1 MSKQPS
7 RVFTS
12 AFASAMSA
20 TALQAARHE
29 GLAKRMSAAA
39 TAVIAGLAIDMTAAP
54 APAQAQNNNQV
65 MRGAMDVVGAVVGG
79 AIGSQVG
86 GGNGKKAATVAG
98 AAAGVWAAEALQ
110 QDSAPT
116 QRGRTFISSGS
127 SIGPVIA
134 PAWGNTRVPG
144 AEPRMIQSRVVERQM
159 QLPSGTTQMADN
171 RMSKLIAME
180 GMFLAARDGY
190 ARAIFSAEQANDDAM
205 LEPGARGVAQRQ
217 AATRALQR
225 QAQAEYESARGTFVN
240 AVEHMGTRGY
250 DVHYF
255 AQSHKIAQARV
266 TANDMRREDVVRV
279 TRGARIVDAYNENE
293 SVRGESYGN
302 R

>member
-7 RVFTS
+7 RAFTS

-20 TALQAARHE
+20 TAIQAARHD
-29 GLAKRMSAAA
+29 GLAKRMSGAA
-39 TAVIAGLAIDMTAAP
+39 TAVIAGLAIAMTAAP

-65 MRGAMDVVGAVVGG
+65 MRSAMDVFGGVVGG
-79 AIGSQVG
+79 AIGSQIG

-110 QDSAPT
+110 QDPAPT
-116 QRGRTFISSGS
+116 QRSRTFVSSSS

-134 PAWGNTRVPG
+134 PGWGNTRVPG

-159 QLPSGTTQMADN
+159 QLPSGTTQMSDE

-190 ARAIFSAEQANDDAM
+190 ARAIFAAEQAADDAV
-205 LEPGARGVAQRQ
+205 LEPGSRGVAQRQ
-217 AATRALQR
+217 AATRAQQR
-225 QAQAEYESARGTFVN
+225 QAQTEFESARNTFVG
-240 AVEHMGTRGY
+240 AVEHMGSRGY

-255 AQSHKIAQARV
+255 AQSFRTAQARV
-266 TANDMRREDVVRV
+266 TANDMRRGDVVRV
-279 TRGARIVDAYNENE
+279 TRGARIVDEYNENDN
-293 SVRGESYGN
+293 VRESYSI